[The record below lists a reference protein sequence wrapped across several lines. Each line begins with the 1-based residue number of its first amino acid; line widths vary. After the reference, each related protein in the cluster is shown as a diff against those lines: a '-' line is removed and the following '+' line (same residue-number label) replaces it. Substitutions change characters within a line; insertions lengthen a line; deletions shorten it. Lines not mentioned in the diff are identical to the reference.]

1 MRVSLGTKI
10 LGSFMLIVSL
20 SLVAAV
26 GLGNRL
32 TRLRFGEFS
41 DARDLSRAQVLASSL
56 GEWTE
61 SASEGRELPPPS
73 VLIPV
78 LPLMPG
84 GALDNSRMN
93 RMMGDM
99 MMGRGDWSREALGLD
114 RLVITDNAG
123 RVLWN
128 NSEYRGDSLSPD
140 GRRPVVIR
148 YHGRDVGYLYLGRMI
163 PDIARPPEISLIRSV
178 GVVTWIVASF
188 VFLIALA
195 VGSLLTQHI
204 IRPVKILNRA
214 AGDVESGRLDTR
226 VPDSRNDEM
235 GDLSRS
241 FNSMTA
247 SLESADRQR
256 RRLVADSAH
265 ELRTP
270 VSLIR
275 ARIEMMEEGVY
286 PMDAVNLAALADEA
300 QRLSR
305 LVDELKL
312 LSQLESPVFTPDVET
327 VELGSLL
334 SDVVTAAEPVA
345 RRAGVEIRMKFD
357 EALNASV
364 DRDHIH
370 RLTANLISN
379 ALRYAKGQIRVSL
392 ACRDGKSEI
401 TVEDDGPGIPEEW
414 RERVFERYF
423 RGDASR
429 NRVSGGSGL
438 GLAIC
443 LEIAR
448 AHRGTITVGKSDS
461 LGGAAFSVRI
471 PLA

>member
-20 SLVAAV
+20 SLATAV
-26 GLGNRL
+26 GSGNRL

-41 DARDLSRAQVLASSL
+41 DARDLSRAQALAPSL
-56 GEWTE
+56 GEWAE
-61 SASEGRELPPPS
+61 SASEGRNVSPPP
-73 VLIPV
+73 VLNPV
-78 LPLMPG
+78 MPMMPMMPG
-84 GALDNSRMN
+84 VAVDNGRMS

-99 MMGRGDWSREALGLD
+99 MMGRGDWSREPLGFD
-114 RLVITDNAG
+114 RLVITDTTG

-128 NSEYRGDSLSPD
+128 NSGYREDILSPD
-140 GRRPVVIR
+140 GRRSVAIR
-148 YHGRDVGYLYLGRMI
+148 HRGRNVGFLYLGRMI
-163 PDIARPPEISLIRSV
+163 PDIAGPPEISLIRSA

-195 VGSLLTQHI
+195 LGSMLTRHI

-226 VPDSRNDEM
+226 VPDCRKDEM

-286 PMDAVNLAALADEA
+286 PMDAVNLAALSDEA

-305 LVDELKL
+305 LVDELKV
-312 LSQLESPVFTPDVET
+312 LSELESPVFTLDVET
-327 VELGSLL
+327 VELGTLL
-334 SDVVTAAEPVA
+334 NDVVSAAEPVA
-345 RRAGVEIRMKFD
+345 RREG
-357 EALNASV
+357 
-364 DRDHIH
+364 
-370 RLTANLISN
+370 
-379 ALRYAKGQIRVSL
+379 
-392 ACRDGKSEI
+392 
-401 TVEDDGPGIPEEW
+401 
-414 RERVFERYF
+414 
-423 RGDASR
+423 
-429 NRVSGGSGL
+429 
-438 GLAIC
+438 
-443 LEIAR
+443 
-448 AHRGTITVGKSDS
+448 
-461 LGGAAFSVRI
+461 
-471 PLA
+471 

>member
-1 MRVSLGTKI
+1 
-10 LGSFMLIVSL
+10 
-20 SLVAAV
+20 
-26 GLGNRL
+26 
-32 TRLRFGEFS
+32 
-41 DARDLSRAQVLASSL
+41 VLN
-56 GEWTE
+56 
-61 SASEGRELPPPS
+61 
-73 VLIPV
+73 PV
-78 LPLMPG
+78 MPMMPG
-84 GALDNSRMN
+84 GAPDNDRM
-93 RMMGDM
+93 RDMMGDM
-99 MMGRGDWSREALGLD
+99 MMGRRDWNRETLGLD
-114 RLVITDNAG
+114 RLVITDTAG
-123 RVLWN
+123 TVLWN
-128 NSEYRGDSLSPD
+128 NSEYREDILSPE
-140 GRRPVVIR
+140 GRRSVAIR
-148 YHGRDVGYLYLGRMI
+148 HRGRNVGYLYLGRMI
-163 PDIARPPEISLIRSV
+163 PDIAGPPEISLIRSV
-178 GVVTWIVASF
+178 GVVTWIVAGF

-195 VGSLLTQHI
+195 LGSLLTRHI

-226 VPDSRNDEM
+226 VPDSRKDEM

-286 PMDAVNLAALADEA
+286 PMDAVNLAALSDEA

-312 LSQLESPVFTPDVET
+312 LSELESPVYTPDIET
-327 VELGSLL
+327 VELGGLL
-334 SDVVTAAEPVA
+334 KDAVSAAEPVA
-345 RRAGVEIRMKFD
+345 RREGLVISTSFD
-357 EALNASV
+357 EALYASV
-364 DRDHIH
+364 DRDHLH
-370 RLTANLISN
+370 RLAANLISN
-379 ALRYAKGQIRVSL
+379 ALRHAEGQIRVS
-392 ACRDGKSEI
+392 AARRNREVKI
-401 TVEDDGPGIPEEW
+401 MVEDDGPGIPEDW
-414 RERVFERYF
+414 REKVFERYF

-429 NRVSGGSGL
+429 NRESGGSGL

-448 AHRGTITVGKSDS
+448 AHRGTITVGESES
-461 LGGAAFSVRI
+461 LGGAEFSLTI